1 MTDSTWQS
9 CEASEDLCQGKKT
22 TFVRGRLHPIL
33 STLSIFQQLSDG
45 GTWSVHRAQHGRAG
59 GSGHQGRG
67 PGGDGASDGGTWS
80 SGTEDK

>member
-22 TFVRGRLHPIL
+22 TFSEVVFIPF
-33 STLSIFQQLSDG
+33 SKLSIFQQLSDG
-45 GTWSVHRAQHGRAG
+45 GAWSVHGAQHGRAG

-67 PGGDGASDGGTWS
+67 PGGDGASDGWTWS